1 MLVFVDLQQM
11 TISGQ
16 PRIEGRTVS
25 DSPDGYPLPLSSHCT
40 TSSSSSSSSTSAP
53 FPLLPFGPFRF
64 GPFFPPAPPSVGRG
78 ASMRHSG
85 SAGDSGWI
93 QCSIQRSRVTC
104 RRERRISLAPRK
116 RRGSG
121 PTLAMIDAAPTILYS
136 ESALG
141 LTTKV
146 IAL

>member
-40 TSSSSSSSSTSAP
+40 TGSSASSILVRFALASSSSSSSSTSAP
-53 FPLLPFGPFRF
+53 FPLL
-64 GPFFPPAPPSVGRG
+64 PSVGRG